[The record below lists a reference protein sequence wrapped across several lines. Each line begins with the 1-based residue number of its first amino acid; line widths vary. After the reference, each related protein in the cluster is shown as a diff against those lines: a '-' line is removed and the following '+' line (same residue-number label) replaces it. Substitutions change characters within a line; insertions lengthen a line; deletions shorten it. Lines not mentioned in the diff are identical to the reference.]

1 MNLETLANQGQAT
14 VYDSLAASI
23 GPKICDLR
31 KQFIKESFSGFH
43 MVEHRLEM
51 VAIIHGMEFINDS
64 KSSNINATWF
74 ALENNQRPVI
84 WIVGGVDI
92 GNNYS
97 IVYPHVRSRVKG
109 IICLGLDNSRI
120 HDAFKDLG
128 IPITDTLTMDD
139 AVQAAYDMGSRGDV
153 ILLSPACASFD
164 LFENYE
170 ERGKAFRKAVKNL

>member
-1 MNLETLANQGQAT
+1 MTLENLAKQGQTT

-23 GPKICDLR
+23 GPKIRDIR
-31 KQFIKESFSGFH
+31 KQFIKDSFLGFH
-43 MVEHRLEM
+43 QAEHRLEM

-64 KSSNINATWF
+64 KSSNINSTWF
-74 ALENNQRPVI
+74 ALENNLRPVI
-84 WIVGGVDI
+84 WIAGGVDI

-97 IVYPHVRSRVKG
+97 IVYPHVRRNVKG
-109 IICLGLDNSRI
+109 IICLGLDNKRL
-120 HDAFKDLG
+120 HEAFGDLE
-128 IPITDTLTMDD
+128 IPIADVFTMDD
-139 AVQAAYDMGSRGDV
+139 AVQAAYLMGTKGDM